1 MTADL
6 DAAHALYA
14 AFAAHDGAGILA
26 ALHDDFRGEVTPG
39 LPFGAG
45 EHHGPRAM
53 FADCW
58 GPVFAALDVAPY
70 PDELLL
76 TEDGRVV
83 ALGHYRG
90 TARASGRDLDAV
102 FVHVLRFR
110 DGKVV
115 DLIQITDSQRWI
127 EALAPAVA
135 A

>member
-14 AFAAHDGAGILA
+14 AFADHDGQGIRA
-26 ALHDDFRGEVTPG
+26 ALHDDFRGEATPG
-39 LPFGAG
+39 LPIGAG
-45 EHHGPRAM
+45 EHRGPQAM
-53 FADCW
+53 FTKCW
-58 GPVFAALDVAPY
+58 GPVFGALDIAPY
-70 PDELLL
+70 PDELIP
-76 TEDGRVV
+76 TQDGRIV

-90 TARASGRDLDAV
+90 TARESGRDLDAV

-127 EALAPAVA
+127 EALEPVPAA
-135 A
+135 